1 MSVQTNEVKE
11 TMDSFQKIVA
21 EGINENLL
29 KWKGIEATKEL
40 ALSGNSKVVIIGA
53 GKEGRPI
60 ILGGDTSAEKHAPA
74 PLARNA
80 FCRLN
85 VSAIARQVISS
96 RWRAIEPGVLV
107 GKAK

>member
-53 GKEGRPI
+53 GKEGL
-60 ILGGDTSAEKHAPA
+60 LGGDTSAEKHAPA
-74 PLARNA
+74 LLARSA